1 MGRGKSELFKIK
13 KKERKID
20 REINTAVFLKRA
32 FSCGL
37 STADLRELSIG
48 MVNDI
53 FIESANDHYE
63 YNQIAT
69 QEDMDRL

>member
-1 MGRGKSELFKIK
+1 M
-13 KKERKID
+13 
-20 REINTAVFLKRA
+20 FLHRA

-37 STADLRELSIG
+37 SISDLYELSIG
-48 MVNDI
+48 MVQDV

-63 YNQIAT
+63 YAYIAT

>member
-1 MGRGKSELFKIK
+1 M
-13 KKERKID
+13 
-20 REINTAVFLKRA
+20 NTAVFLKRA

-37 STADLRELSIG
+37 STADLCELSIG

-63 YNQIAT
+63 YAKIAT